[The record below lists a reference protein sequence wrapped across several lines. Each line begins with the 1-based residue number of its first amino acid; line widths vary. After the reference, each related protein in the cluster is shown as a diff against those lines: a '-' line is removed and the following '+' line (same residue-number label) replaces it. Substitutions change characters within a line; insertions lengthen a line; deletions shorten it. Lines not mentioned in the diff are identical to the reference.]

1 MLYGHEKVPFLHLPT
16 PLEYMPRVSKDL
28 GINLYVKRDD
38 LTGFGTGGNKLR
50 KLEYFLY
57 DAQQKGATALVTVGG
72 PQTNHGRLTAAV
84 AAKNGM
90 KCTIVAV
97 GAYPGEISAN
107 ILLDRIMGCTVY
119 LVQPDGDATEDE
131 LEARAV
137 KETMDKYVAEGE
149 VPYFIP
155 MGGSNEL
162 GILGYYGCA
171 QELDAQAKEMG
182 IDNGRVIPTVG
193 SEGTYMGLFIGLKD
207 IKSDLRLTGIAI
219 SPSHEPDAQARAK
232 EYFDRC
238 KAYFNLPFDAAK
250 EEFDI
255 TLKYHCGAYNN
266 PVKEVREAIYY
277 MGRMEGLIFD
287 PCYTG
292 KSFYGIR
299 QMVANGEIA
308 QGENILF
315 IHTGGVAG
323 INGPAHRPLME
334 EELMDGMIIKAPA
347 K

>member
-1 MLYGHEKVPFLHLPT
+1 MILGHEKVSFLHLPT
-16 PLEYMPRVSKDL
+16 PLEYMPSVSKDM
-28 GINLYVKRDD
+28 GINFYVKRDD

-57 DAQQKGATALVTVGG
+57 EAQQQGATALVTVGG

-84 AAKNGM
+84 AAKFGM

-97 GAYPGEISAN
+97 GEYPGEISAN
-107 ILLDRIMGCTVY
+107 ILLDRIMGCEVY
-119 LVQPDGDATEDE
+119 LVQQDGDATEEE

-137 KETMDKYVAEGE
+137 KETMDKYIAQGDK
-149 VPYFIP
+149 PYFIP
-155 MGGSNEL
+155 MGGSNAL
-162 GILGYYGCA
+162 GCCGYYECA
-171 QELDAQAKEMG
+171 MEITKQCEEQG
-182 IDNGRVIPTVG
+182 IENPRIICTVG

-207 IKSDLRLTGIAI
+207 TKSPVKLTGVAI

-232 EYFDRC
+232 KYFDECKEYFGLDW
-238 KAYFNLPFDAAK
+238 DAAK
-250 EEFDI
+250 EDFDI

-277 MGRMEGLIFD
+277 MGRKEGLIFD

-292 KSFYGIR
+292 KCFYGIR
-299 QMVANGEIA
+299 EMVKNGEIKP
-308 QGENILF
+308 GENIIF
-315 IHTGGVAG
+315 VHTGGVAG
-323 INGPAHRPLME
+323 INGPAHRPLMQ